1 MAHIASA
8 VIRGLIA
15 QLLPGCQLLPA
26 GRLTTWVFPLAKTAR
41 DERGGKGPGAVR
53 CILRLCSEFKMESP
67 VRTSELMTGKVVVIT
82 GGASGIGRATALAFA
97 REGAGVVIGDIDI
110 AGAEKTVAT
119 IRDMGGKADC
129 LPVDVAKSNDV
140 QALVIKA
147 VRQYGGLDFAFNN
160 AGLVGSVAGVVETTE
175 EDWNRVVATNLT
187 GVWLCMKYEIPEMLK
202 RGRGAIVN
210 NGSVTGLVGS
220 PGVVGN
226 VASKHG
232 VSGLTKS
239 AALQYAT
246 QGIRVNAVAPGL
258 VRTPTADR
266 LTALHPGAEAAM
278 LSAVPQGRWC
288 EPEEVAE
295 AVIFLCSE
303 RASHI
308 TGHVM
313 PVDGGWTV
321 R

>member
-1 MAHIASA
+1 
-8 VIRGLIA
+8 
-15 QLLPGCQLLPA
+15 
-26 GRLTTWVFPLAKTAR
+26 
-41 DERGGKGPGAVR
+41 
-53 CILRLCSEFKMESP
+53 
-67 VRTSELMTGKVVVIT
+67 MTGKVVVIT

-97 REGAGVVIGDIDI
+97 REGAGVVIGDIDV
-110 AGAEKTVAT
+110 AGAENTVAM

-129 LPVDVAKSNDV
+129 IRVDVAKSDDV
-140 QALVIKA
+140 QALVMKA
-147 VRQYGGLDFAFNN
+147 VGQYGGLDFAFNN
-160 AGLVGSVAGVVETTE
+160 AGLVGSVAGIVETTE

-202 RGRGAIVN
+202 RGQGAIVN
-210 NGSVTGLVGS
+210 NGSVTGLVGA

-266 LTALHPGAEAAM
+266 LKTLPGAEAAM
-278 LSAVPQGRWC
+278 LSAIPQGRWC

-295 AVIFLCSE
+295 AVVFLCSE
-303 RASHI
+303 KASHI

-313 PVDGGWTV
+313 PVDGGWTA

>member
-1 MAHIASA
+1 M
-8 VIRGLIA
+8 
-15 QLLPGCQLLPA
+15 
-26 GRLTTWVFPLAKTAR
+26 
-41 DERGGKGPGAVR
+41 D
-53 CILRLCSEFKMESP
+53 
-67 VRTSELMTGKVVVIT
+67 GKVVVIT
-82 GGASGIGRATALAFA
+82 GGASGIGRATALTFA
-97 REGAGVVIGDIDI
+97 RQGAKVIVGDIDI
-110 AGAEKTVAT
+110 ANAENTVAA
-119 IRDMGGKADC
+119 IKDMGGEADA
-129 LPVDVAKSNDV
+129 LRVDVAQSADV
-140 QALVIKA
+140 DAMVMRA
-147 VRQYGGLDFAFNN
+147 VAQYGGVDFAFNN
-160 AGLVGSVAGVVETTE
+160 AGLAGSAGGVVETTE
-175 EDWNRVVATNLT
+175 EDWNRVLATNLT

-202 RGRGAIVN
+202 RGKGAIVN

-220 PGVVGN
+220 SGVVAS

-258 VRTPTADR
+258 VRTPTAAR
-266 LTALHPGAEAAM
+266 LIAVHPAGEAAM
-278 LSAVPQGRWC
+278 LAAVPQARWC

-303 RASHI
+303 SASHI

-313 PVDGGWTV
+313 PVDGGWTA

>member
-1 MAHIASA
+1 MI
-8 VIRGLIA
+8 
-15 QLLPGCQLLPA
+15 
-26 GRLTTWVFPLAKTAR
+26 
-41 DERGGKGPGAVR
+41 
-53 CILRLCSEFKMESP
+53 
-67 VRTSELMTGKVVVIT
+67 GKVVIIT

-97 REGAGVVIGDIDI
+97 RQGARVVIGDIDI
-110 AGAEKTVAT
+110 AGAENTVAT
-119 IRDMGGKADC
+119 IKEMGGEAGC
-129 LPVDVAKSNDV
+129 LRVDVAKSVDV
-140 QALVIKA
+140 QAMVVRA
-147 VRQYGGLDFAFNN
+147 VGQYGGLDFAFNN
-160 AGLVGSVAGVVETTE
+160 AGLVGSVGGVVDTTE

-187 GVWLCMKYEIPEMLK
+187 GVWLCMKYEIPEMAK
-202 RGRGAIVN
+202 RGQGAIVN

-220 PGVVGN
+220 PGVVAN

-258 VRTPTADR
+258 VRTPTAAQ
-266 LTALHPGAEAAM
+266 LIATQPAAEAAM
-278 LSAVPQGRWC
+278 LAAVPQARWC

-303 RASHI
+303 GALHI

-313 PVDGGWTV
+313 AVDGGWTA